1 MSNITSTE
9 KKRRFIMFCL
19 LGLAVAAVIVFA
31 SFVLFAPEKPSATVK
46 VAGTRAEAITGKAGG
61 EGSEEY
67 NKQLETHDSQRA
79 SAALQTGES
88 FVPTP
93 VGQKSPVVGKK
104 QDTPPPPPAVAP
116 VRTAP
121 VQTPRTD
128 NAMLKRMMEDLAALD
143 TRLAAASVGTGQIVW
158 LRDFSADARGTIP
171 VEKAVALS
179 QTPADLPSLAIKP
192 GDLLYAVVDTGVN
205 SDVPS
210 AVMATIASGKY
221 RNTRLLG
228 GFQRHEERL
237 VLAFTR
243 AILPT
248 GESVQLE
255 AYAVDPATTE
265 ASVASRVDT
274 HFFSRWGGL
283 VASAFLEGLGSAKRY
298 SGSQSTIYGA
308 NNGDTTDQMVWNT
321 YSVADQA
328 WIAAGK
334 VGEKAG
340 KIFERNFERPPT
352 VFLES
357 GTPVGI
363 LVLNVKENR

>member
-19 LGLAVAAVIVFA
+19 LGAAVAAVIVLA
-31 SFVLFAPEKPSATVK
+31 SFVLFAPEKPVATTNM
-46 VAGTRAEAITGKAGG
+46 VASRSEAITGKVGG

-67 NKQLETHDSQRA
+67 NKKLETHDAQRA
-79 SAALQTGES
+79 NAALQTGES

-93 VGQKSPVVGKK
+93 VGQRTPAVGKK
-104 QDTPPPPPAVAP
+104 EDTAPPAPPAVAP

-121 VQTPRTD
+121 VQAPRTD

-143 TRLAAASVGTGQIVW
+143 TRLAAASVGTGQIVYT
-158 LRDFSADARGTIP
+158 RDFSADERNAAAA
-171 VEKAVALS
+171 VERTVTFS
-179 QTPADLPSLAIKP
+179 QTPDTGASLVIRP
-192 GDLLYAVVDTGVN
+192 GDLLYAVIDTGVN

-221 RNTRLLG
+221 RNVRLLG
-228 GFQRHEERL
+228 GFQRHDERL

-243 AILPT
+243 AVLPT
-248 GESVQLE
+248 GETVQLE

-298 SGSQSTIYGA
+298 SGSQSTVYG
-308 NNGDTTDQMVWNT
+308 NESTDQMVWNT

-340 KIFERNFERPPT
+340 KVFERNFERPPT
-352 VFLES
+352 VYLES

-363 LVLNVKENR
+363 LVLNVKDR

>member
-1 MSNITSTE
+1 MSDITSTE

-19 LGLAVAAVIVFA
+19 LGLVIAAVIVFA
-31 SFVLFAPEKPSATVK
+31 SFTLFAPEKPSATAK
-46 VAGTRAEAITGKAGG
+46 MAATRSEAVSGQAGG
-61 EGSEEY
+61 AGSDEY
-67 NKQLETHDSQRA
+67 NKKLETHDAQRA
-79 SAALQTGES
+79 NAALQAGDS

-93 VGQKSPVVGKK
+93 VGQKAPVVGKK
-104 QDTPPPPPAVAP
+104 PDTPPPPPAVAP

-121 VQTPRTD
+121 VQAPRTD

-143 TRLAAASVGTGQIVW
+143 TKLAAASVGTGQIVW
-158 LRDFSADARGTIP
+158 LRDFSDDARGAVPI
-171 VEKAVALS
+171 EKTVALS
-179 QTPADLPSLAIKP
+179 QTSAPLPTLSIKP

-228 GFQRHEERL
+228 GFQRHDERL

-243 AILPT
+243 AVLPT
-248 GESVQLE
+248 GEMVQLE

-283 VASAFLEGLGSAKRY
+283 IASAFLEGLGSAKRY
-298 SGSQSTIYGA
+298 SGSQSTIYGT

-357 GTPVGI
+357 DTPVGI